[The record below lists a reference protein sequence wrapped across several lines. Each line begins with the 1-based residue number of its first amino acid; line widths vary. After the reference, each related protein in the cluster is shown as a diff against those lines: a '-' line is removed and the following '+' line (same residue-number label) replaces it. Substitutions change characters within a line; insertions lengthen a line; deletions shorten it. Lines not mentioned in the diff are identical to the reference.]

1 MALTPEQEYELLTL
15 EREKHFAET
24 QGGAALGN
32 PNIQK
37 QGDKS
42 KRDFGGME
50 PWLDIAGA
58 GALGGVFGAA
68 SKEILGG
75 AGNVIGALPYPV
87 AQTIG
92 NALKASSQI
101 VGAGGRI
108 APTIAGVISG
118 VGSETAGQTAEAL
131 GAGTA
136 VAEGARVAGGFT
148 GAGTAAAGGKLI
160 KAYLLTPALSFFSKA
175 RKMAIKELVTKIDA
189 EGMQSL
195 SDKER
200 AALRK
205 YSEEI
210 RGEAK
215 SDESLKAVAD
225 AMDAYASDRL
235 LVSTQALGNAEM
247 RARSLG
253 SVAPV
258 PQATLS
264 DTGEGLRKVIT
275 GRHGK
280 SIAEN
285 RALFAQNEAA
295 RDEIVSAKEKAKAF
309 VSDTPE
315 YKQII
320 KSIQSQLD
328 NTEAMKRSP
337 DVQRGLEKIL
347 KELTNPEVTDPTKA
361 LVLEGQNLNWNV
373 TPGQPKPVS
382 FQAIDDFR
390 RKLGEVFRGKP
401 PEGYDAISADH
412 ARKYYAELSELQKAF
427 AGGKGGPQEKLLD
440 DYARGKEGLESFI
453 SARGRK
459 ATALDRYN
467 DKEFVTDASTL
478 PTTYFKSRASV
489 RALKELTGDEA
500 AVNKAAME
508 YINTS
513 LEGADA
519 AAANKFMV
527 KNRDWLQEVPRA
539 RQLIERY
546 AASADV
552 AERGVRQATA
562 FVKEV
567 QAGNAAM
574 SGGRFPADKVRNL
587 VESGN
592 ADLWGIAGP
601 AIASSPQGKDNILKA
616 VRQILADKPMSVD
629 KFNRTVRPALINSG
643 LADDAAMDLI
653 AKKLDDIGAMRI
665 PEREKLS
672 LRNRIILN
680 SIAGYTASGIAR
692 GAVEA
697 AKMVPE

>member
-1 MALTPEQEYELLTL
+1 MPLTPEQEYELLSL

-32 PNIQK
+32 PNIQS
-37 QGDKS
+37 QADRS
-42 KRDFGGME
+42 KRDFGSME
-50 PWLDIAGA
+50 PVLDIAGA
-58 GALGGVFGAA
+58 GVVGGVLGAA

-75 AGNVIGALPYPV
+75 AGNVIGALPYPA

-101 VGAGGRI
+101 VGAGGRV
-108 APTIAGVISG
+108 APAIAGAISG
-118 VGSETAGQTAEAL
+118 VGSETAGQTAGAL
-131 GAGTA
+131 GAGPA
-136 VAEGARVAGGFT
+136 VAEGARLAGGFS
-148 GAGTAAAGGKLI
+148 GAGAAEAGGKLLN
-160 KAYLLTPALSFFSKA
+160 AYLLTPSLSLFSKA
-175 RKMAIKELVTKIDA
+175 KKMTIKALVTKVDA

-200 AALRK
+200 AYLLKEAEVL
-205 YSEEI
+205 

-225 AMDAYASDRL
+225 AMDAYASDRS
-235 LVSTQALGNAEM
+235 LVSNQALGNAEM
-247 RARSLG
+247 RAKSIG

-275 GRHGK
+275 GRQGK
-280 SIAEN
+280 LIEEKDAAFQATK
-285 RALFAQNEAA
+285 RQVQDIITQNEAN
-295 RDEIVSAKEKAKAF
+295 RNFINK
-309 VSDTPE
+309 TPE
-315 YKQII
+315 FEGII
-320 KSIQSQLD
+320 NDLKSELVQGKHSPEVQSSFKHILAQLD
-328 NTEAMKRSP
+328 SGGK
-337 DVQRGLEKIL
+337 DVF
-347 KELTNPEVTDPTKA
+347 
-361 LVLEGQNLNWNV
+361 
-373 TPGQPKPVS
+373 GQPKPISADVV
-382 FQAIDDFR
+382 DEVR
-390 RKLGEVFRGKP
+390 RSLGEVFRNKP
-401 PEGYDAISADH
+401 PEGYAGLKGSMARDYYFKLRDAQV
-412 ARKYYAELSELQKAF
+412 KY
-427 AGGKGGPQEKLLD
+427 AGGEGGPQAQLLD
-440 DYARGKEGLESFI
+440 DYARSKEGLEPFI

-592 ADLWGIAGP
+592 ADLWGLAGP

-616 VRQILADKPMSVD
+616 VRQVLADKPMSVD
-629 KFNRTVRPALINSG
+629 KFNRTVRPALKNSG

-653 AKKLDDIGAMRI
+653 AKKLDNIGAMKI

-680 SIAGYTASGIAR
+680 SIAGYTASGMAR
-692 GAVEA
+692 GSVEA
-697 AKMVPE
+697 AKYVPD